1 MPAAVFGPEIRAK
14 EDGDGSAKEKKW
26 EFVKMYSA
34 KELGEKLRSLRPEK
48 KGDNKDWFSLEEL
61 NQRLVKLREME
72 ERQRG
77 SRQLFGFDVDVLRQG
92 LEHMDAT
99 KKSQGKFGAVFHEWI
114 L

>member
-1 MPAAVFGPEIRAK
+1 MSATVFGPEIRAK
-14 EDGDGSAKEKKW
+14 EDGDGSAKEMRW

-77 SRQLFGFDVDVLRQG
+77 SKLHFGLDLEVLRES
-92 LEHMDAT
+92 LEHMGAT
-99 KKSQGKFGAVFHEWI
+99 KKSQSKFGAVFHEWI

>member
-1 MPAAVFGPEIRAK
+1 MPAEVFGPEIRAK
-14 EDGDGSAKEKKW
+14 EDGDGSAKEMRW

-77 SRQLFGFDVDVLRQG
+77 SKQHFGIDFEELKKG
-92 LEHMDAT
+92 LVQMDAT
-99 KKSQGKFGAVFHEWI
+99 KKSQSKFGAVFHEWI